1 MSMSTSILDQFEF
14 ATELVSV
21 GPRWYN
27 LGFFLGVN
35 TPELDAIEN
44 LHESEGV
51 QRCLME
57 LFKCFQAL
65 SKPVSWA
72 DIAEALTM
80 IHSNHLADR
89 IRDKYVWTVSLS
101 LPSEKQSEQ
110 EDEVMKTGRVREIHV
125 NKHIYIDKTIINE
138 FNKIS
143 TSFTSLVLT
152 IKQTLQRKSVSID
165 DLQEVLQ
172 DQCKL
177 EPLST
182 EVATF
187 QKVFA
192 RVHQH
197 YCFLNY
203 SILTHLV
210 DRFLS
215 NEKPLQKLLEN
226 YTNKLEKFKESMMM
240 KDLMKLIKEK
250 RDLCGNHKIIELK
263 TRDFWGS
270 VKLNKF
276 EKLAM
281 LVFQNL
287 YDCAAQIRI
296 EDGCICVSW
305 VIPDIDT
312 SVLDTV
318 SPDLLKVVGVISL
331 KIDDKV
337 LYEEP
342 NEEFGVLEST
352 FLQTQNDLLLEPG
365 CSDQAPYPTLQQFT
379 AELDFI
385 SHRWNDLGILFGIS
399 TSDLAHIEQSHE
411 NKGFQRCLIELF
423 KCLQSHSEPVSWNN
437 IADALI
443 KMYNN
448 DLANHEHP
456 NVQPTSV
463 LSSLSASL
471 KKAKKQVVINGETH
485 LLKHLST

>member
-1 MSMSTSILDQFEF
+1 MSMSTSILDQFQF

-72 DIAEALTM
+72 DIAVALTM

-110 EDEVMKTGRVREIHV
+110 EDEKIRQVMETD
-125 NKHIYIDKTIINE
+125 NNHIYIDKTIINE
-138 FNKIS
+138 FSEIW
-143 TSFTSLVLT
+143 TSFARLVLT
-152 IKQTLQRKSVSID
+152 IGQTLQRKSVSID

-187 QKVFA
+187 EKVFT
-192 RVHQH
+192 RVRQH

-215 NEKPLQKLLEN
+215 NEKPLQELLEN

-250 RDLCGNHKIIELK
+250 RDLWGNHKIIKLK
-263 TRDFWGS
+263 TRDFWGKVMLS
-270 VKLNKF
+270 KF
-276 EKLAM
+276 ER
-281 LVFQNL
+281 LVKAIFQEL
-287 YDCAAQIRI
+287 YNYAAQIRI

-312 SVLDTV
+312 SVLDAV

-385 SHRWNDLGILFGIS
+385 NHRWYDLGILFGIS

>member
-1 MSMSTSILDQFEF
+1 MSIVDQFQF
-14 ATELVSV
+14 ATELDSV
-21 GPRWYN
+21 GSRWYN

-35 TPELDAIEN
+35 TPELDAIEKI
-44 LHESEGV
+44 HESEGV

-57 LFKCFQAL
+57 LFKCFQSL

-72 DIAEALTM
+72 DIAVALTM

-89 IRDKYVWTVSLS
+89 IHDKYVRTVSLS

-110 EDEVMKTGRVREIHV
+110 KDEKTGSDSQVMETGRVSD
-125 NKHIYIDKTIINE
+125 KHIYIDKTISNE
-138 FNKIS
+138 FCKIN
-143 TSFTSLVLT
+143 TSFTTLVLMV
-152 IKQTLQRKSVSID
+152 KQALQRKSVSVD
-165 DLQEVLQ
+165 DLQDVLE

-187 QKVFA
+187 QNVFA
-192 RVHQH
+192 RVRPH

-203 SILTHLV
+203 RILTHLV
-210 DRFLS
+210 DMFLS
-215 NEKPLQKLLEN
+215 NEKPLQQLLVD
-226 YTNKLEKFKESMMM
+226 YTNKLEKFKESVMM
-240 KDLMKLIKEK
+240 KDLMKLIKEE
-250 RDLCGNHKIIELK
+250 RDLCGNHKILQLK
-263 TRDFWGS
+263 THDFWGS
-270 VKLNKF
+270 VLLNKF
-276 EKLAM
+276 EKLVM
-281 LVFQNL
+281 LIFQEL

-312 SVLDTV
+312 SVLVTV
-318 SPDLLKVVGVISL
+318 SPDPLKAVGVLSI

-337 LYEEP
+337 LYEGP
-342 NEEFGVLEST
+342 NEEFGVLESA
-352 FLQTQNDLLLEPG
+352 FLQAQNDMLLEPG
-365 CSDQAPYPTLQQFT
+365 CSDQVPYPTLQQFT
-379 AELDFI
+379 AELDFV
-385 SHRWNDLGILFGIS
+385 SHRWYDLGILFGIS

-411 NKGFQRCLIELF
+411 NKGVQRCLIELF
-423 KCLQSHSEPVSWNN
+423 KCSQSCSEPVSWNN

-443 KMYNN
+443 KMYSN
-448 DLANHEHP
+448 DLAIHEHP

-485 LLKHLST
+485 LLKNISST